1 MYLYDCFISFNI
13 IISVFAHAVA
23 HDRVSFLFQAKYPTE
38 CMYVYS
44 AFHLLSSVAGHLD
57 YIRALATT
65 TNATVKVDVLFQ
77 ILLSILWSV
86 YLEIKVLYY
95 IAGASPDIQ
104 VLNSIGQR
112 PKADDLWPSNSLL
125 LFWEPKLITLG
136 NFIGKEEER
145 KKVRHAHVCTH
156 TVWLGL
162 NTCLINFTSAH
173 AYLHIYTYNYI
184 CMHVYTYR
192 QTRRHLVDGTQP
204 QKPHFI
210 SFSLFIPP

>member
-13 IISVFAHAVA
+13 IFSVFAHAVA

-57 YIRALATT
+57 YVRALATT
-65 TNATVKVDVLFQ
+65 TNATVNVDVLFQ

-104 VLNSIGQR
+104 VLNSISQR

-125 LFWEPKLITLG
+125 LFWEPKADYFG
-136 NFIGKEEER
+136 QFHREGRR
-145 KKVRHAHVCTH
+145 KKESQACTRIHAHSLAGPKHLSHQFHKCTCI
-156 TVWLGL
+156 L
-162 NTCLINFTSAH
+162 TCIHIYYICMYKYT
-173 AYLHIYTYNYI
+173 YIYTYIYI
-184 CMHVYTYR
+184 W
-192 QTRRHLVDGTQP
+192 
-204 QKPHFI
+204 
-210 SFSLFIPP
+210 